1 LGSRS
6 SFPPACIPRIVF
18 ITGHGD
24 IPSSVR
30 AIQGGAVDILT
41 KPVAENALVAAV
53 QAAIDR
59 DRVQRSVRAELDELD
74 RRLAFLTPRERD
86 VLPLVVSDFLNKQA
100 AAELGI
106 SQVTV
111 EIHRSKIMRKMQA
124 ASLADLVRIA
134 EKLQIPVIHSSL
146 SAARKNDG
154 PEVRGGDR
162 RS

>member
-1 LGSRS
+1 M
-6 SFPPACIPRIVF
+6 
-18 ITGHGD
+18 
-24 IPSSVR
+24 
-30 AIQGGAVDILT
+30 
-41 KPVAENALVAAV
+41 AAV

-74 RRLAFLTPRERD
+74 RRLASLTPRERD
-86 VLPLVVSDFLNKQA
+86 GLPLVVSGFLNKQS

-134 EKLQIPVIHSSL
+134 EKLQIPVIHSRL